1 MFYQIEYTAS
11 ARKELEQL
19 DYTVFKKVKKAIDSL
34 ITNPFPP
41 GSIKLEVTKEKLYR
55 IRKGD
60 YRIIYAVNHNIIT
73 ITILKIAHRGDAY
86 KF

>member
-1 MFYQIEYTAS
+1 MLYQIEYAAS

-19 DYTVFKKVKKAIDSL
+19 DYTVFKKVKKVIDTL
-34 ITNPFPP
+34 AENPFPH

-60 YRIIYAVNHNIIT
+60 YRIIYTVNHNIIT
-73 ITILKIAHRGDAY
+73 ITILKISHRSDAY
-86 KF
+86 KL

>member
-1 MFYQIEYTAS
+1 MVYQIEYAAS

-34 ITNPFPP
+34 AINPFPH
-41 GSIKLEVTKEKLYR
+41 GSLKLEVTKEKLYR

-60 YRIIYAVNHNIIT
+60 YRIIYSVNHNIIT
-73 ITILKIAHRGDAY
+73 ITILKIAHRSDAY

>member
-1 MFYQIEYTAS
+1 MLYQIEYTAS

-19 DYTVFKKVKKAIDSL
+19 DYSVFKKVKKAIDSL
-34 ITNPFPP
+34 IENPFPH
-41 GSIKLEVTKEKLYR
+41 GSIKLEGTKEKFYR

-60 YRIIYAVNHNIIT
+60 YRIIYTVNHNIVT
-73 ITILKIAHRGDAY
+73 ITILKIAHRRDVY